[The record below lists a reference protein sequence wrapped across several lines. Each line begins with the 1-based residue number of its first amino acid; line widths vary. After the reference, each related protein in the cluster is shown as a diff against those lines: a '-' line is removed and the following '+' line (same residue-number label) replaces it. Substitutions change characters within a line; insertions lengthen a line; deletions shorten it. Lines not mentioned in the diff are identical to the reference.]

1 MSVVC
6 ALVFVLCARAR
17 VCKYGYF
24 VKSCIIH
31 CYFVVTL
38 TRCIVT
44 NTTTHHAFIVIT
56 FHLQL
61 YSNNLQSVCYRPR
74 KGTEKVLVNIMFRE
88 TAPSAAHRDMFVN
101 NSKASTTGTQEN
113 NCKL

>member
-1 MSVVC
+1 M
-6 ALVFVLCARAR
+6 
-17 VCKYGYF
+17 CKCDYF
-24 VKSCIIH
+24 VIYCIIH

-61 YSNNLQSVCYRPR
+61 LYSNNLQSVCCRPR